1 MVESP
6 PYQIRFLLFPWP
18 QRSCSTVQNLLKMR
32 NLFVALPFLSGLAVA
47 VAFLFNW
54 SAALDRRAPVYLQ
67 RRFVNS
73 TELDACKA
81 IAAAKVKVV
90 YPLDLTYYS
99 LIEHYMTTSTQTSTC
114 VAVPAS
120 PAEISSTIKV
130 IGSRRIRYAVRGAG
144 HASNQGFSST
154 SGVHISMNNFK
165 QVILSDDKNTVDV
178 GPANVWDDVYKG
190 LEGTGV
196 AVVGG
201 RVSGVG
207 VGGFITG
214 GGGYSYKTN
223 QYGLTGDTLVSADLV
238 LPDGTITSASESQ
251 NADLFWAIRG
261 GGNKFGIIHNF
272 KLKTVPQGQVWGGLR
287 TYTADQVDAVV
298 NATLDF
304 SENSKDPKASL
315 LPTFNFLLGQPG
327 VIALALYDAPTPPA
341 DAFRQF
347 TAEDAPRTFTN
358 DWKTRSILDLVKSA
372 PSDLNSGQR
381 GAFHTVS
388 LQKYSKSLLDLIV
401 SESKFYGT
409 QGILHSA
416 TLISYDV
423 EPFLPYSQYAK
434 DGAWPHSTN
443 ALPLN
448 LYFAWTNPAED
459 NFWRNAIKA
468 SAAKISAQ
476 ARSEG
481 QNLDDLYLYPNYAI
495 AETPSSELYGP
506 NLGRLSTLKKKYD
519 PQGVTDLTTYFSF

>member
-1 MVESP
+1 MM
-6 PYQIRFLLFPWP
+6 
-18 QRSCSTVQNLLKMR
+18 RSILVT
-32 NLFVALPFLSGLAVA
+32 LPFLSGLAVA

-81 IAAAKVKVV
+81 ISAANVKVV

-99 LIEHYMTTSTQTSTC
+99 LIEHYMTTSTQQSTC

-120 PAEISSTIKV
+120 PADVSATIKI
-130 IGSRRIRYAVRGAG
+130 IGSKRIRYAVRGAG

-154 SGVHISMNNFK
+154 PGVHISMNNFQ
-165 QVILSDDKNTVDV
+165 QVNLSGDKSTVDV
-178 GPANVWDDVYKG
+178 GPANIWDNVYQG

-223 QYGLTGDTLVSADLV
+223 QYGLTGDTLVSADMV
-238 LPDGTITSASESQ
+238 LPDGTITTASASQ
-251 NADLFWAIRG
+251 NPDLFWAIRG
-261 GGNKFGIIHNF
+261 GGNKFGIITNF
-272 KLKTVPQGQVWGGLR
+272 KLKTVPQGQVYGGLR
-287 TYTADQVDAVV
+287 TYTADQVEAVV
-298 NATLDF
+298 NATLEF

-327 VIALALYDAPTPPA
+327 VIALAFYDDPNPPA

-347 TAEDAPRTFTN
+347 DAATGPHAFTN
-358 DWKTRSILDLVKSA
+358 DWKQRTILDLVKSA
-372 PSDLNSGQR
+372 PSDVQSGQR
-381 GAFHTVS
+381 GVFHTVS
-388 LQKYSKSLLDLIV
+388 LQKYSKGLLDLIV
-401 SESKFYGT
+401 SESKYYGG

-416 TLISYDV
+416 SLISYDV
-423 EPFLPYSQYAK
+423 EPFLPYSQFAK
-434 DGAWPHSTN
+434 DAAWPHSTN

-448 LYFAWTNPAED
+448 LYFAWNNPAD
-459 NFWRNAIKA
+459 DAFWQKAIKD
-468 SAAKISAQ
+468 SAAKITAL
-476 ARSEG
+476 AKSEG
-481 QNLDDLYLYPNYAI
+481 QNLDDKYLYPNYA
-495 AETPSSELYGP
+495 AAFTPSSQIYGP
-506 NLGRLSTLKKKYD
+506 NLGRLSALKKQYD
-519 PQGVTDLTTYFSF
+519 PQGVTDLTTYFPF

>member
-1 MVESP
+1 MINWIAAYDRKVP
-6 PYQIRFLLFPWP
+6 GFL
-18 QRSCSTVQNLLKMR
+18 M
-32 NLFVALPFLSGLAVA
+32 
-47 VAFLFNW
+47 
-54 SAALDRRAPVYLQ
+54 Q
-67 RRFVNS
+67 RRTINS

-81 IAAAKVKVV
+81 IASAFKTSGSRVV
-90 YPLDLTYYS
+90 YPLDLTY
-99 LIEHYMTTSTQTSTC
+99 LGLLEHYMSSSTQLSTC

-120 PAEISSTIKV
+120 PDDISAAIKV
-130 IGSRRIRYAVRGAG
+130 IGSKRIRFAVKAAG

-154 SGVHISMNNFK
+154 PGVHISLEKFQ
-165 QVILSDDKNTVDV
+165 QVNLSGDKSTVDV
-178 GPANVWDDVYKG
+178 GPGNIWDNVYQG

-196 AVVGG
+196 AIVGG

-238 LPDGTITSASESQ
+238 LPDGTLTTTSASQ
-251 NADLFWAIRG
+251 NSDLFWAIKG

-272 KLKTVPQGQVWGGLR
+272 KLKTVPQGQVYGGLR

-304 SENSKDPKASL
+304 SENSKDPKASV
-315 LPTFNFLLGQPG
+315 LPTFNHILGQPG
-327 VIALALYDAPTPPA
+327 VIVLAFYDSPTPPA
-341 DAFRQF
+341 DTFAAFDKSK
-347 TAEDAPRTFTN
+347 ARTFTD

-372 PSDLNSGQR
+372 PSELQSGQR

-388 LQKYSKSLLDLIV
+388 LEKYSKPLMDLIV
-401 SESKFYGT
+401 SELKYYGS
-409 QGILHSA
+409 QSLLHSG

-423 EPFLPYSQYAK
+423 EPFLPYSQYAQEA
-434 DGAWPHSTN
+434 AWPHKTN

-459 NFWRNAIKA
+459 AFWNDAIRK
-468 SAAKISAQ
+468 SAAKIAAQ

-481 QNLDDLYLYPNYAI
+481 QNLDNLYLYPNYAI
-495 AETPSSELYGP
+495 SGTPLSQLYGP
-506 NLGRLSTLKKKYD
+506 NLDRLSQLKKRFD
-519 PQGVTDLTTYFSF
+519 PQGVMDLTTSPFNRMSLEHANPNGQPQP